1 MPSTTL
7 LNLVFSLGYV
17 KTSLIEEPL
26 GKYAF
31 IKKEKELKALY
42 VGIADAMKQ
51 YTASYLERN
60 EKEMLKTLKVCY
72 DVDWMSYKTLQPV
85 SGEGF

>member
-1 MPSTTL
+1 M
-7 LNLVFSLGYV
+7 FSLGYV

-42 VGIADAMKQ
+42 VSIADAMKQ

-72 DVDWMSYKTLQPV
+72 EVDWMSYKTLQPV
-85 SGEGF
+85 SEEGF